1 MVAGELE
8 AMLLLLLLL
17 LLLRLRGRGLRWRGL
32 LQW

>member
-8 AMLLLLLLL
+8 AMLLLLL
-17 LLLRLRGRGLRWRGL
+17 RLRGWGLWWPGL

>member
-8 AMLLLLLLL
+8 AMLLLLLRLQ
-17 LLLRLRGRGLRWRGL
+17 LRGWGLWWRGL

>member
-8 AMLLLLLLL
+8 AMLLLLL